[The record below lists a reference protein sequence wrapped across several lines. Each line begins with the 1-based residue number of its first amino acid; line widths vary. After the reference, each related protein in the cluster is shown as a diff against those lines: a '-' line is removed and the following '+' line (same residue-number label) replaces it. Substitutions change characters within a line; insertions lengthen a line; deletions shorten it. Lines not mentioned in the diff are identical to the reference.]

1 MTRNESLEDL
11 QYQSLPVRDQIRKFT
26 SAPTAVHDWP
36 VLQAA
41 TMPGLVG
48 EIVRLTTR
56 DTEIDPAAVL
66 ISLLVRFGATLGP
79 DVCVPIGEQRHP
91 GRLFAVKVGATSRAR
106 KGTSEATIGRVFKCA
121 ESILTREPELAPLR
135 VTGGP
140 LSSGEGIVYE
150 VRDPA
155 EEDDDDDHD
164 RNKKRGDPGVLDK
177 RLLIIEQEF
186 GGTLRVLQRD
196 GNTLSAILRMA
207 YDNGDIEPITKNNRI
222 KATGAHICA
231 IGHITQEELEHYL
244 NKTEIWNG
252 LANRFLWVCVQ
263 RQNLVPIPRPIPQ
276 QELDQIAKRLAEA
289 IRFGR
294 QHDTVDFSPSAEAV
308 WMSEYA
314 ELTEDY
320 PGVLGAITS
329 RAEAHARRLML
340 IYTLLDC
347 SPVTEESHVR
357 AALAFCDYCRDS
369 ARFTF
374 GDAETDPAGKKLLA
388 ALERGPMSRTAIS
401 ELFSKHYSRRR
412 LDRLIEPLVS
422 SNTIKVITKKGK
434 GPPTDVYE
442 LVASCDQEGAK

>member
-1 MTRNESLEDL
+1 MTSNESLDGI
-11 QYQSLPVRDQIRKFT
+11 QYQSLPVRDQSKNFT
-26 SAPTAVHDWP
+26 SAPTADYDWP
-36 VLQAA
+36 VLQAV

-48 EIVRLTTR
+48 EIVRLATR

-66 ISLLVRFGATLGP
+66 TSLLVRFGATLGP
-79 DVCVPIGEQRHP
+79 DVCVPIGEQLHP

-106 KGTSEATIGRVFKCA
+106 KGTSEATIGRIFKCA
-121 ESILTREPELAPLR
+121 ETILEDESGLKPLR
-135 VTGGP
+135 VIGGP

-150 VRDPA
+150 VRDPSD
-155 EEDDDDDHD
+155 EDDDDQDGK
-164 RNKKRGDPGVLDK
+164 KKRGDPGVLDK
-177 RLLIIEQEF
+177 RLLVIEQEF
-186 GGTLRVLQRD
+186 GGALRVLQRE

-263 RQNLVPIPRPIPQ
+263 RQSLVPIPKPIPQ
-276 QELDQIAKRLAEA
+276 QELDQIAKWLAEA

-374 GDAETDPAGKKLLA
+374 GDAETDPAGKKLLG

-401 ELFSKHYSRRR
+401 RLFSKHYNRRQ
-412 LDRLIEPLVS
+412 LDRLIEPFVS

-434 GPPTDVYE
+434 GPPTEIYQ
-442 LVASCDQEGAK
+442 LVESCGQGDAK